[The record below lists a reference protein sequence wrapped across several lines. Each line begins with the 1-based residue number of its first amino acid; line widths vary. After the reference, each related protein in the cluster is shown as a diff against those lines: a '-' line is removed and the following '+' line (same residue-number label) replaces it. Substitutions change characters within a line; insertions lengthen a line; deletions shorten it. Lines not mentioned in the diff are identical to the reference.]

1 MFEERMEDMAFARKW
16 QKEAKKAERLQ
27 KKQQNAILLKDVY
40 NYTKVKKCK
49 LVDPLNT
56 EMNTAKKS

>member
-40 NYTKVKKCK
+40 NYRKVKKWK
-49 LVDPLNT
+49 LADPQNT
-56 EMNTAKKS
+56 EKNIAKKS